1 MPGSAALRSL
11 LLGAALAL
19 CATQA
24 LADGPGRAAIASP
37 HPEATA
43 AAREMLEQ
51 GGTRSMRQLP

>member
-1 MPGSAALRSL
+1 MPATTPASAQHHRM
-11 LLGAALAL
+11 LGAALAL

-43 AAREMLEQ
+43 AAREMLEHVSQ
-51 GGTRSMRQLP
+51 